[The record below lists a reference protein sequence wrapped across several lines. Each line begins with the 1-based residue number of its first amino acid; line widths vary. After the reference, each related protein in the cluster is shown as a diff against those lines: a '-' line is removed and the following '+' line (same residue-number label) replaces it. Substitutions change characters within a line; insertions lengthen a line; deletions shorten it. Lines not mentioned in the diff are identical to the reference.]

1 VLCGAIVYSVRNGVG
16 DPWLK
21 VDPSASSVTFT
32 RLECRYPTP
41 LSTGG
46 SHIRRDATLLYAING
61 NEISVS
67 SQDGQDNFGFE
78 LRAEMS
84 DASGGTP
91 PKGRCSPRDGRA
103 LRLRRN
109 EKDIL
114 VHVNAVDLD
123 RQQIEV
129 VKPDFLPR
137 LHARRRQRHGV

>member
-1 VLCGAIVYSVRNGVG
+1 MLCGAIVYSVRNGVG

-32 RLECRYPTP
+32 SLECRYPTP

-46 SHIRRDATLLYAING
+46 SHIRRDAT
-61 NEISVS
+61 
-67 SQDGQDNFGFE
+67 

-103 LRLRRN
+103 LRLRHN

-129 VKPDFLPR
+129 GKPDFLPR
-137 LHARRRQRHGV
+137 LHARRRQRHGSSARRRANR